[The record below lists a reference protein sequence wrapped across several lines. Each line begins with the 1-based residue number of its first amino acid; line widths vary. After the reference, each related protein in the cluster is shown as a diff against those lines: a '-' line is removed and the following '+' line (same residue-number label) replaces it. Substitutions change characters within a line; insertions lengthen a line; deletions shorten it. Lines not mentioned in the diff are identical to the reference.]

1 LQGISA
7 DKPLNA
13 EAGDPH
19 GIATDINNIG
29 ENSAE
34 LGNGVPWTYSIRRS
48 ISGFPTRMWDELDF
62 GDDWDWGIGLNNC
75 FSLIGGSFGGRT
87 SPCDFV
93 SHVLQLPEEQSGL
106 HDSHEEKHKSEPS
119 KPTRIV
125 RDPLRFRRPAFH
137 RLSLSLCGRARPC
150 RPALWHLERGEF
162 LSRKVFGRCRV
173 GRLRVVVRLV
183 CLGVVALILPVN
195 QMRTPISL
203 MQPLGSEASCALN
216 RRSENVIV
224 KAVIIAELK
233 LSNIEVKIP
242 FADVVEGADD
252 AALEDAP
259 KALNRIQVRV
269 HRPHREDLMT
279 Q

>member
-1 LQGISA
+1 
-7 DKPLNA
+7 
-13 EAGDPH
+13 
-19 GIATDINNIG
+19 
-29 ENSAE
+29 
-34 LGNGVPWTYSIRRS
+34 
-48 ISGFPTRMWDELDF
+48 
-62 GDDWDWGIGLNNC
+62 
-75 FSLIGGSFGGRT
+75 
-87 SPCDFV
+87 
-93 SHVLQLPEEQSGL
+93 
-106 HDSHEEKHKSEPS
+106 
-119 KPTRIV
+119 
-125 RDPLRFRRPAFH
+125 
-137 RLSLSLCGRARPC
+137 
-150 RPALWHLERGEF
+150 
-162 LSRKVFGRCRV
+162 
-173 GRLRVVVRLV
+173 
-183 CLGVVALILPVN
+183 
-195 QMRTPISL
+195 